1 MLGRG
6 HEPAP
11 HHTNVH
17 KISQLWGALFSLFCN
32 ITILNFIKASF
43 PGALTDFCKQNKKK
57 KPWKDLLVTYLLL
70 SSILDLWKPGETK
83 I

>member
-32 ITILNFIKASF
+32 ITILTFIKASF

-57 KPWKDLLVTYLLL
+57 KTLEGFISYLLL